1 MKKSLITLA
10 VAAALVTPL
19 TASAVEVLGE
29 KLNIYGK
36 LHVSIDN
43 SNQDDPAV
51 KNDGMSISSNSS
63 RLGFKGK
70 IPLDNGMSVI
80 WQAEQEV
87 RWDDGSKGNFAN
99 RNSYVGL
106 ANGAHS
112 FRVGVYDTPFKVV
125 ASKWGLFG
133 DSVGERRAMLG
144 ASYSD
149 NNKLNNRPNNIA
161 MYQFKNDAFKFQAM
175 YAVDPE
181 GNNSGTVDDNDS
193 TVFSTGLWWK
203 LDNLKLSAAYSDWQ
217 KHSKMG
223 DGTTLR
229 AAATLGLGSHQIG
242 AIFEDINPDD
252 VANNQ
257 WDRSAYGVNWK
268 WKFASNTDIRA
279 QYIVVDDAKNTVD
292 TGATKIALGLFHKL
306 DKSAEVYLAYGA
318 TDNEANAQFQAVDGG
333 HGDEVKT
340 IDGGSPSSVSVGLV
354 YKF

>member
-1 MKKSLITLA
+1 VKKSLITLA
-10 VAAALVTPL
+10 VSAVLATPFSV
-19 TASAVEVLGE
+19 SAVEVAGE
-29 KLNIYGK
+29 KLNVYGK

-51 KNDGMSISSNSS
+51 NNDGLSISSNSS

-70 IPLDNGMSVI
+70 IPLENGMKVI

-106 ANGAHS
+106 ASGAHS

-125 ASKWGLFG
+125 ASKWGVFG

-149 NNKLNNRPNNIA
+149 NNKLNQRPDNVM
-161 MYQFKNDAFKFQAM
+161 MYQFKNDSLKFQAM

-181 GNNSGTVDDNDS
+181 DQKTGSIDDNDRS
-193 TVFSTGLWWK
+193 VLSTGVWWK
-203 LDNLKLSAAYSDWQ
+203 LDNINLSAAYSDWK

-229 AAATLGLGSHQIG
+229 VAATIGLGSHQIG
-242 AIFEDINPDD
+242 AIFEDITPD
-252 VANNQ
+252 VTNS

-268 WKFASNTDIRA
+268 WKFASKTDIRA
-279 QYIVVDDAKNTVD
+279 QYIVVDDAKNQID

-340 IDGGSPSSVSVGLV
+340 VNGGSPSSISAGLV

>member
-1 MKKSLITLA
+1 VKKSLITLA
-10 VAAALVTPL
+10 VSAALATPFSV
-19 TASAVEVLGE
+19 SAVEVAGE
-29 KLNIYGK
+29 KLNVYGK

-51 KNDGMSISSNSS
+51 NNDGLSISSNSS

-70 IPLDNGMSVI
+70 IPLDNDMKVI

-106 ANGAHS
+106 ASGAHS

-125 ASKWGLFG
+125 ASKWGVFG

-149 NNKLNNRPNNIA
+149 GNKLNTRPNNVM
-161 MYQFKNDAFKFQAM
+161 MYQFKNDSLKFQAM
-175 YAVDPE
+175 YAVDPD
-181 GNNSGTVDDNDS
+181 GTNAGTVDDNDS
-193 TVFSTGLWWK
+193 SVFSTGLWWK
-203 LDNLKLSAAYSDWQ
+203 RDNLKLSAAYSDWQ
-217 KHSKMG
+217 QHAEMG

-229 AAATLGLGSHQIG
+229 VAATVGLGSHQLG
-242 AIFEDINPDD
+242 AIFEDITPD
-252 VANNQ
+252 VTNQ

-268 WKFASNTDIRA
+268 WKFASKTDIRA
-279 QYIVVDDAKNTVD
+279 QYIVVDSAKNTVD
-292 TGATKIALGLFHKL
+292 TGATKMSLGLFHKL

-318 TDNEANAQFQAVDGG
+318 TDNEANAKFQAVDGG

-340 IDGGSPSSVSVGLV
+340 VNGGSPSSISAGLV